1 MVMAQEKPNILLIV
15 LDALRPDHLSTY
27 GYHRETSPCLSELAG
42 GGCVFRQA
50 IATSIWTLP
59 TFASLFS
66 GAHTPG
72 HNTHARNLVLP
83 DRIITLAE
91 ILSQQGYTTVGLS
104 NTPLVSAA
112 TNLDRGF
119 SHFSLGGRFNSPIK
133 GRLNPFQNFISKRY
147 RRFFKS
153 RYGKGTPWAVKE
165 VKKWAGRLKEE
176 HVPFFIFAH
185 FVETHLPYHPPAQY
199 RQRFLSDSVLLKEA
213 ERLDQNPSKY
223 FTGKVPWGER
233 EFELLRCLYD
243 AEINYLDHCLGEIF
257 ACLREM
263 GVLDQTLIIITADHG
278 ENLGEHQ
285 LMDHQYCVYDTLLR
299 IPLIIR
305 YPGIWEKG
313 KESTD
318 LVQTID
324 IVPTICDL
332 LNLKKDDFA
341 GQVQGI
347 SLLSPEKR
355 DVAVSEY
362 WYPWLRPF
370 KKYPDF
376 DTSRFEI
383 SYTAIRKG
391 EHKLIRTSDGRVEL
405 YHLKDDPGE
414 GNNLIEKAPEKVKE
428 LEVLLDRWL
437 KDNHL
442 PTLPGKTEEGFDQD
456 IKEQLEGLG
465 YL

>member
-1 MVMAQEKPNILLIV
+1 MAKDKPNILLIV

-27 GYHRETSPCLSELAG
+27 GYQKETSSNLSEIAKE
-42 GGCVFRQA
+42 GCLFTQA
-50 IATSIWTLP
+50 ITTSIWTLP

-66 GAHTPG
+66 GAHTPR
-72 HNTHARNLVLP
+72 HNTHARNLILP
-83 DRIITLAE
+83 DKITTLAE
-91 ILSQQGYTTVGLS
+91 ILSLHGYTTIGLS

-112 TNLDRGF
+112 TNLDKGF
-119 SHFSLGGRFNSPIK
+119 MHFSLGGRFNSPLTDH
-133 GRLNPFQNFISKRY
+133 LNPLQAFINKRY
-147 RRFFKS
+147 RRFFKF

-165 VKKWAGRLKEE
+165 IKRWTDRLKKDTN
-176 HVPFFIFAH
+176 PFFIFAH
-185 FVETHLPYHPPAQY
+185 FVETHLPYRPPREY
-199 RQRFLSDSVLLKEA
+199 EGRFFSDPSLLKDA
-213 ERLDQNPSKY
+213 ERLDQNPAKH
-223 FTGKVPWGER
+223 FMGTVKWGDKEV
-233 EFELLRCLYD
+233 EILRFLYD
-243 AEINYLDHCLGEIF
+243 AEIFYLDHSLREIF
-257 ACLREM
+257 DHLRK
-263 GVLDQTLIIITADHG
+263 GNILDNTLVIITADHG
-278 ENLGEHQ
+278 ENLGEHGM
-285 LMDHQYCVYDTLLR
+285 LDHQYCIYDTLLR

-305 YPGIWEKG
+305 YPSIWEKG
-313 KESTD
+313 KVIPD

-324 IVPTICDL
+324 IFPTICDL
-332 LNLKKDDFA
+332 LKLKRDDLTN
-341 GQVQGI
+341 QIQGI
-347 SLLSPEKR
+347 SLLRPEKR
-355 DVAVSEY
+355 DFAVSEY

-391 EHKLIRTSDGRVEL
+391 EHKLIRTSGGRVEL

-442 PTLPGKTEEGFDQD
+442 PSLPGKTEEGFDQD

>member
-1 MVMAQEKPNILLIV
+1 MV

-27 GYHRETSPCLSELAG
+27 GYHKETSPNISKIAED
-42 GGCVFRQA
+42 GCIFSQA

-72 HNTHARNLVLP
+72 HNTHARNLCLP

-119 SHFSLGGRFNSPIK
+119 SHFSLGGRFNSPVK

-153 RYGKGTPWAVKE
+153 LYGKGTPWAVKE
-165 VKKWAGRLKEE
+165 VKKWAGRLNKE

-199 RQRFLSDSVLLKEA
+199 RQRFLSDSTLLKEA

-223 FTGKVPWGER
+223 FTGRVPWGER

-243 AEINYLDHCLGEIF
+243 AEISYLDHCLGEIF
-257 ACLREM
+257 ACLRET
-263 GVLDQTLIIITADHG
+263 GILDQTLIIITADHG

-324 IVPTICDL
+324 IAPTICDL
-332 LNLKKDDFA
+332 LKLKKDDLK
-341 GQVQGI
+341 GQMQGI
-347 SLLSPEKR
+347 SLLSQKKR
-355 DVAVSEY
+355 DAAVSEY

-370 KKYPDF
+370 KKYPEF
-376 DTSRFEI
+376 DTSPFEV

-391 EHKLIRTSDGRVEL
+391 GYKLIRASDGRREL
-405 YHLKDDPGE
+405 YLLNDDPGE
-414 GNNLIEKAPEKVKE
+414 TNNLAGKDPGKVKE
-428 LEVLLDRWL
+428 FEALLDRWL
-437 KDNHL
+437 EDHRL
-442 PTLPGKTEEGFDQD
+442 PGQPGKTEDDFDQD
-456 IKEQLEGLG
+456 IRARLEALG